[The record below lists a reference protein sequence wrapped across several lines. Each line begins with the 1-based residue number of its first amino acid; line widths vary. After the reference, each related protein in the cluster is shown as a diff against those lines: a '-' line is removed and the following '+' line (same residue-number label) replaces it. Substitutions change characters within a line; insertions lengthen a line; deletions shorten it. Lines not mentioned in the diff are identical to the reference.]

1 MANGNISETVQGQRF
16 FLVGIGG
23 SGMLPLATIL
33 AGRGAIVEGSD
44 RGLDQ
49 GRVPAKFD
57 SLIARGIRLHPQDG
71 SGIVSAEQIVVASAA
86 VEDTV
91 ADIVAATR
99 LGCAR
104 MSRAELLSTLFN
116 ASELPIG
123 IAGTSGKSTVTGMIG
138 WILHAMGRDPTVMN
152 GAVMKNF
159 AAPDAPFASA
169 LVGANRKEGGDAFV
183 SEVDESDG
191 SIARYVPRVAVLN
204 NVSLDHKGLDELRR
218 LFADFA
224 GKAEVVIAN
233 VGDAETA
240 ALVAGM
246 ANVVRVAVEAEADL
260 RAENLVPEPFAIG
273 FDLVIATPSP
283 FGRFAPYSLSRWE
296 REGAPEARKGEGETR
311 LRVQLAV
318 PGRHNVA
325 NALAAI
331 AAVVAAGNPLEQAVE
346 AIGGFTGLRRRFDFV
361 GEAGGVAVIDDFG
374 HNPDKIAATLDTLHA
389 FPGRLRILFQPH
401 GYGPLKVMRRELV
414 ESLTQRLRPDDLL
427 VLPDPVYHGGTVTRE
442 VTSADIVADLTAAG
456 RDARHV
462 ANRAEAAALLVAEAR
477 PGDRIVVMGARDDTL
492 SLLAAEMLES
502 LRAKG

>member
-71 SGIVSAEQIVVASAA
+71 SGIVSAEQTVVASAA

-191 SIARYVPRVAVLN
+191 SIARYVPRIAVLN

-224 GKAEVVIAN
+224 GKAEVVVAN

-246 ANVVRVAVEAEADL
+246 ANVVTVAVEAEADL
-260 RAENLVPEPFAIG
+260 WAENLVPEPFAIS
-273 FDLVIATPSP
+273 FELVARLP
-283 FGRFAPYSLSRWE
+283 FGA
-296 REGAPEARKGEGETR
+296 GEMR
-311 LRVQLAV
+311 RHVRLAV

-331 AAVVAAGNPLEQAVE
+331 AAVAAAGIPLEQAVE

-361 GEAGGVAVIDDFG
+361 GAAGGVAVIDDFG

-414 ESLTQRLRPDDLL
+414 ESLTQRLRPDDIL
-427 VLPDPVYHGGTVTRE
+427 VLPDPVYHGGTVSRE